1 MINKIILWYLK
12 NKLEREL
19 MKLQIAAIELQLL
32 QTKQVKQQIEKQS
45 LIYLN

>member
-32 QTKQVKQQIEKQS
+32 QTKQAKQQIEKQS

>member
-1 MINKIILWYLK
+1 MINRIVLWYLK